1 MVIKN
6 TFLSNTDNASI
17 ALRKQLLEDCRLF
30 AVLDL
35 PGGTFIGTGVKTV
48 VLFFEKGRPT
58 EKIWYYQLNPG
69 RKMGKTNSLNQQD
82 MEDFVELAGEQ
93 ARSDNSWLVQ
103 MADINQDTWDLTVSN
118 TNRVDVTDTHT
129 PDAIIVEIEALDVR
143 ATQALQEIKKLL

>member
-1 MVIKN
+1 M
-6 TFLSNTDNASI
+6 
-17 ALRKQLLEDCRLF
+17 
-30 AVLDL
+30 
-35 PGGTFIGTGVKTV
+35 